1 MKIFPLW
8 TLYLWQSRSTVIPFV
23 FAWISL
29 NDIAKKCIGKYI
41 FIFRFSEILKLTL
54 LLRRSY
60 LGSVKDHRAHPLF
73 WRSRDP
79 FISCILRAPFII
91 LIFLPR
97 PFLLRR
103 RHLDLTGPLSLPIFH
118 SHLSVLWFSGMS
130 LISVFLPS
138 MHGAFRMQL
147 NCHRGLKRRLIMSGI
162 HHVL

>member
-8 TLYLWQSRSTVIPFV
+8 TLYLWHRRSTVIPFV
-23 FAWISL
+23 FAWISM

-41 FIFRFSEILKLTL
+41 FIFRFCEILKLTL

-60 LGSVKDHRAHPLF
+60 SGSVNNHRAHPLF
-73 WRSRDP
+73 WRSRVP

-97 PFLLRR
+97 PFLLHR

-130 LISVFLPS
+130 LISIFLPS

-147 NCHRGLKRRLIMSGI
+147 NCRRGLKRRLIMSGI